1 MKEYNYHP
9 QYKYYISEGTAL
21 ESPLEPGEYLVS
33 AFATLTPPPKVENN
47 QIQIFNIE
55 NNSWE
60 IKENQIGIYYNI
72 FTGVSFYNENPLEKP
87 DNYTKIKPPLD
98 YNQNNYKWNS
108 EYDFWEK
115 IDPVYHVTESQVK
128 SLSVEE
134 KLKKLNISVDQ
145 LKDILEINTHSNDI
159 KNISNVLEVVN
170 LPIEEKFNFLNINQD
185 QIKNLL
191 GISEIINSPLEGKL
205 NLLNISIEDLKNILQ
220 ITKLLAIVEE
230 CKLEQTLLL
239 RKLSYFSNILEEHFS
254 LSNSS
259 QHINPI
265 NLFNI
270 SILRPYEIIQTSEK
284 FESDDLILDSLFVG
298 ICIDTGER
306 KFGNGINSW
315 NDLPTIPSSQ
325 RYRFSRTLEKWQTE
339 NPIPANDIECYES
352 DTGNLKIGNGFL
364 TWDKLPYEGA

>member
-9 QYKYYISEGTAL
+9 QYKYYVSEGIAL
-21 ESPLEPGEYLVS
+21 ESPLEPGEYLIS
-33 AFATLTPPPKVENN
+33 AFATFISPPDVGND
-47 QIQIFNIE
+47 QIQIFNTI
-55 NNSWE
+55 SKIWE
-60 IKENQIGIYYNI
+60 VWEDLRGTYYNV
-72 FTGVSFYNENPLEKP
+72 FSGVSFYNENPLEKP
-87 DNYTKIKPPLD
+87 DNHTKIKPPLD

-108 EYDFWEK
+108 EYDFWER

-128 SLSVEE
+128 SLPIEE

-145 LKDILEINTHSNDI
+145 LKDVLEINSHSDDI

-170 LPIEEKFNFLNINQD
+170 LPIEEKFDFLNISQD

-220 ITKLLAIVEE
+220 ITKLLAVVEE

-254 LSNSS
+254 LSNSQ

-284 FESDDLILDSLFVG
+284 FESDDLILDSSFIG
-298 ICIDTGER
+298 ICMDTGER
-306 KFGNGINSW
+306 KFGNGIDSW
-315 NDLPTIPSSQ
+315 NNLPSIPPSQ
-325 RYRFSRTLEKWQTE
+325 RYRFSRSSEKWASD
-339 NPIPANDIECYES
+339 NPIPGADIECYES

-364 TWDKLPYEGA
+364 TWEKLPYEGA